1 MTGDLLLR
9 ISGQGAVYIR
19 TNNLDEQSS
28 DEEDESMFLRSP
40 FETPTFNDDIPPILL
55 EQVDLTG
62 CDNTGRSTVNLM
74 SVVVYN
80 QLQKMWTDKVEAG
93 HYKSLASSK
102 FKKLTLNVM
111 FLFLTGVTKI
121 DLLF

>member
-1 MTGDLLLR
+1 MTGDLFLR

-40 FETPTFNDDIPPILL
+40 FETPTFNEDIPPILL

-62 CDNTGRSTVNLM
+62 SDNTGRSTVNLM

-80 QLQKMWTDKVEAG
+80 QLQKM
-93 HYKSLASSK
+93 
-102 FKKLTLNVM
+102 
-111 FLFLTGVTKI
+111 
-121 DLLF
+121 

>member
-40 FETPTFNDDIPPILL
+40 FETPTFNDDIPPIIL
-55 EQVDLTG
+55 EQVV
-62 CDNTGRSTVNLM
+62 RAS
-74 SVVVYN
+74 
-80 QLQKMWTDKVEAG
+80 
-93 HYKSLASSK
+93 KSKILLA
-102 FKKLTLNVM
+102 
-111 FLFLTGVTKI
+111 VTTQVG
-121 DLLF
+121 LLSI

>member
-9 ISGQGAVYIR
+9 ISGQGAVYVR

-55 EQVDLTG
+55 EQVDLTA
-62 CDNTGRSTVNLM
+62 CDNTGRSTVILM

-80 QLQKMWTDKVEAG
+80 QLQKM
-93 HYKSLASSK
+93 
-102 FKKLTLNVM
+102 
-111 FLFLTGVTKI
+111 
-121 DLLF
+121 

>member
-1 MTGDLLLR
+1 MTGYMLLR
-9 ISGQGAVYIR
+9 ISGLGAIYIR

-62 CDNTGRSTVNLM
+62 CDNTHRFTVNLM
-74 SVVVYN
+74 SVVVIISYR
-80 QLQKMWTDKVEAG
+80 KC
-93 HYKSLASSK
+93 
-102 FKKLTLNVM
+102 
-111 FLFLTGVTKI
+111 
-121 DLLF
+121 

>member
-40 FETPTFNDDIPPILL
+40 FETPTFNEDIPPIL
-55 EQVDLTG
+55 EQVDLTSS
-62 CDNTGRSTVNLM
+62 DNTGRSTVNLM

-80 QLQKMWTDKVEAG
+80 QLQKM
-93 HYKSLASSK
+93 
-102 FKKLTLNVM
+102 
-111 FLFLTGVTKI
+111 
-121 DLLF
+121 

>member
-1 MTGDLLLR
+1 MRGDLLLR

-28 DEEDESMFLRSP
+28 DEEDESMFLQSP

-62 CDNTGRSTVNLM
+62 CDNTGRSTINLM
-74 SVVVYN
+74 SIAVYN
-80 QLQKMWTDKVEAG
+80 HLQKM
-93 HYKSLASSK
+93 
-102 FKKLTLNVM
+102 
-111 FLFLTGVTKI
+111 
-121 DLLF
+121 